1 MRADLNLF
9 ATSGVCTCHTRG
21 CASVGSGSLQ
31 TQVRLPAFLRGCMK
45 ALPDPSSAYR
55 FSPDVSSSQLLC
67 NFYGKKSLQM
77 IWKLVLNFAIVE
89 RKIQ

>member
-1 MRADLNLF
+1 
-9 ATSGVCTCHTRG
+9 
-21 CASVGSGSLQ
+21 
-31 TQVRLPAFLRGCMK
+31 MK